1 MKKIL
6 LKTRCYAI
14 FGSLLVLTGCVKDP
28 PLQAGFYD
36 TIDAFQKELANRASQ
51 KITNGEAAKDFRI
64 VVTQSV
70 DPIGTIYRVNTS
82 IPVSENACRPQHE
95 PTPHE
100 APGLFPGSYS
110 LSKSLAIEL
119 GLDEAVFKGLAT
131 LGANVSESDTLGLG
145 IKETNRQVLDD
156 ESIRALIEQSNCH
169 AVLNGKTVWVVR
181 GYISGFRDFPVKGD
195 ADIKFEGKI
204 TKIGNF
210 KIEPIKDSRTITVKD
225 EKQQSFLQIVSEI
238 SVQSQ
243 ATAIKSISPPPVS
256 NGGAGIVYIQ
266 IDKSDASTNGGDLFK
281 ELKQSSINVASG
293 IERIQSTRMPKVTQ
307 IRYFNDEDKDKAVRI
322 QTILKRTR
330 PDTALVRLGLP
341 APKGQLE
348 IWLTKN

>member
-6 LKTRCYAI
+6 LITRWNALSGAL
-14 FGSLLVLTGCVKDP
+14 FVLTGCVSDP

-51 KITNGEAAKDFRI
+51 KITNGEVAKDFQI

-70 DPIGTIYRVNTS
+70 DPIGTIYRANTS
-82 IPVSENACRPQHE
+82 IPISDNACKPQYE
-95 PTPHE
+95 PTPRE

-119 GLDEAVFKGLAT
+119 GLDEAIFKSLAT
-131 LGANVSESDTLGLG
+131 LGANVSNSDTLGLG

-156 ESIRALIEQSNCH
+156 ESVRVLTEQSSCR
-169 AVLNGKTVWVVR
+169 AILNGKTVWVVR
-181 GYISGFRDFPVKGD
+181 GYISGVRDFSAKGD
-195 ADIKFEGKI
+195 VDIKLEGKI

-225 EKQQSFLQIVSEI
+225 EKQQSFLQIVSEV
-238 SVQSQ
+238 SVQPQ
-243 ATAIKSISPPPVS
+243 ATTIKSISLVPASTGIP
-256 NGGAGIVYIQ
+256 GIVYIQ
-266 IDKSDASTNGGDLFK
+266 TDKSDASTGGDDLLK
-281 ELKQSSINVASG
+281 ELKKSSINVASG
-293 IERIQSTRMPKVTQ
+293 IERIESTRMPKVTQ
-307 IRYFNDEDKDKAVRI
+307 VRYFNDVDKDKAERI

-330 PDTALVRLGLP
+330 PDTALIRLGLP
-341 APKGQLE
+341 APNGQLE